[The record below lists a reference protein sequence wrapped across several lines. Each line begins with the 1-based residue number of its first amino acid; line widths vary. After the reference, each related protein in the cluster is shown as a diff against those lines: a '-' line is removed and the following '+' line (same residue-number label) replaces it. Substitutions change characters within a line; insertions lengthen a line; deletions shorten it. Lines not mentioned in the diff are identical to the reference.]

1 MIRIL
6 KITGKVILIGIAGIL
21 LAFVLPYFTSPVYRF
36 PDSSPFH
43 GEKWYNPYKEQQS
56 QWLKANFHAH
66 TIAWKK
72 VTNGNGSPEAMY
84 EVYRNMGYDIIG
96 ISNYMQILPDSFGA
110 MEYIPVYEHGYNAWK
125 AHQLNIGA
133 KKVTWRDYIY
143 VQPLNMQQHILKR
156 LRPRTEIIALAHPG
170 LRNGYKPGSLN
181 RLSGYDMFE
190 VYNRNKYYGKLWDG
204 ALSSGIPS
212 WALGDDDVHDITSA
226 DEVGKAWNMINTD
239 SRSPSAIYE
248 AMRTGRSYVVHGT
261 NGQSGLAL
269 KSLNIDGDTL
279 TVEISQAATVT
290 FIGQDGQVRKT
301 VNNAEAARLELEASD
316 TYIRTEI
323 KDDITTLVLNPIIR
337 YDGDHLTTQSAE
349 INWLLTTLYWIFIL
363 LVISG
368 CIWAGITLRK
378 KRNRSGQ

>member
-1 MIRIL
+1 M
-6 KITGKVILIGIAGIL
+6 
-21 LAFVLPYFTSPVYRF
+21 
-36 PDSSPFH
+36 
-43 GEKWYNPYKEQQS
+43 
-56 QWLKANFHAH
+56 
-66 TIAWKK
+66 
-72 VTNGNGSPEAMY
+72 
-84 EVYRNMGYDIIG
+84 
-96 ISNYMQILPDSFGA
+96 
-110 MEYIPVYEHGYNAWK
+110 
-125 AHQLNIGA
+125 
-133 KKVTWRDYIY
+133 
-143 VQPLNMQQHILKR
+143 
-156 LRPRTEIIALAHPG
+156 
-170 LRNGYKPGSLN
+170 
-181 RLSGYDMFE
+181 
-190 VYNRNKYYGKLWDG
+190 
-204 ALSSGIPS
+204 
-212 WALGDDDVHDITSA
+212 
-226 DEVGKAWNMINTD
+226 
-239 SRSPSAIYE
+239 
-248 AMRTGRSYVVHGT
+248 VHGT

-269 KSLNIDGDTL
+269 KSLKIDGDTL